1 MPKRRV
7 NRYRFTP
14 ARKAAI
20 RKAQAAS
27 AAKRRKKSYSAPNV
41 RAGVFPKTKAQRNAY
56 YRNSGMALPSQRQ
69 SAPKINYGYRGSSYG
84 TRQNTAS
91 SFYFP
96 ARYN

>member
-41 RAGVFPKTKAQRNAY
+41 RAGVFPKTKAQRNEY
-56 YRNSGMALPSQRQ
+56 YRNSGMSMPGSKKVAPIYTSSQTAGRVRYGNINTYYYPG
-69 SAPKINYGYRGSSYG
+69 SAKY
-84 TRQNTAS
+84 
-91 SFYFP
+91 
-96 ARYN
+96 